1 MAEDSILIDWSRVS
15 TFWRDWNVKFKVDGM
30 NGSTSNFNIVFVS
43 FAYDTI
49 DECLSG
55 GQLKP
60 EVLAGVSAT
69 IPCGLSWDDNGIV
82 RVANAVT
89 WNIGDDIVP
98 LKGVFL
104 TTSDGHVIGYS
115 INNTSFEVTNQL
127 IIDKDTILWSFQ
139 TGGLNYNE

>member
-55 GQLKP
+55 GKLKP
-60 EVLAGVSAT
+60 EVLAGVSET
-69 IPCGLSWDDNGIV
+69 IPCGLLWDDTEVIKI
-82 RVANAVT
+82 A
-89 WNIGDDIVP
+89 DDVVWDMHDSIIP
-98 LKGVFL
+98 IKAIFL
-104 TTSDGHVIGYS
+104 TTNDGHVMGYS
-115 INNTSFEVTNQL
+115 INITSFEVTNKL
-127 IIDKDTILWSFQ
+127 IIEKDTILWSIH
-139 TGGLNYNE
+139 TGGLNQ